1 MSKGIVSQIYD
12 LRGFLVPL
20 CIIVGLLVIVT
31 PLPAPIMDMLLVAN
45 IAISM
50 IVLMTAIYIR
60 TPLEFSVFPTLLLA
74 TVLARLVLNIAST
87 RLILTKAASGGVAAA
102 GGVIQSFGEF
112 VAGNQIAVGLVIFAI
127 IAVIQ
132 FIVITKGATRI
143 SEVAARFTL
152 DGMPGR
158 QMAIDADL
166 NSGVITEQEA
176 VKRRAEILQQADFYG
191 AMDGASKFIR
201 GDAIAA
207 VFITLINV
215 VGGLAIGI
223 IQYQMQPVEALSVFT
238 MLTIGDGLVSQ
249 LPALLISL
257 AAGILITR
265 STQRVNLPETFVNQV
280 FMRPEV
286 LAISAAFLLLLT
298 VTGLPKFP
306 LLTLGSSCAGIA
318 IVLFRKENE
327 VKSETELR
335 NREKSKQTTKKPESR
350 IEELLNVDP
359 IEIEL
364 GVSLLR
370 HVDSQRGGVLLSRI
384 NQLRQRVALDLGIV
398 LPKVRIRD
406 NLRLPEHGYRVKING
421 TSVAHAELPETG
433 WIATGGVDQEDVAA
447 TFEHPLFRQPVPLV
461 DAENRAEVESKGA
474 NVWDAVSLLIGHLHR
489 ITDQYA
495 SELLSRD
502 LTKHLIDELRKTSP
516 TIVEEVIPNV
526 LRLSQLQHV
535 LQSLLAENIP
545 IRQLALIMETL
556 GDVYQSDMHPN
567 DLTEKVRQRLSRT
580 ICQRYRDKTNRI
592 YAVTM
597 DPMLESQ
604 IQAATATSSTS
615 HQSIRKTISDE
626 LENLVRTG
634 HKPILLVRANVRKK
648 LFEMLHENVAE
659 LIVLSYD
666 EITNDTKVVSVGIA
680 SEVRKS

>member
-1 MSKGIVSQIYD
+1 MSQGIVSKILD
-12 LRGFLVPL
+12 FRSIIVPL

-31 PLPAPIMDMLLVAN
+31 PLPGPIMDMLLVAN

-60 TPLEFSVFPTLLLA
+60 TPLEFSVFPTLLLT

-102 GGVIQSFGEF
+102 GGVIQGFGEF
-112 VAGNQIAVGLVIFAI
+112 VAGNQIAVGLVIFSI

-158 QMAIDADL
+158 QMAVDADL
-166 NSGVITEQEA
+166 NSGVITEKEA
-176 VKRRAEILQQADFYG
+176 VERRTEILHHADFYG

-201 GDAIAA
+201 GDAVAA

-215 VGGLAIGI
+215 VGGLVIGI
-223 IQYQMQPVEALSVFT
+223 AQYQMKPVEALSIFT

-265 STQRVNLPETFVNQV
+265 STQRVNLPETIVNQV
-280 FMRPEV
+280 FKHPEV
-286 LAISAAFLLLLT
+286 MAISAAFLILLT
-298 VTGLPKFP
+298 VTGLPKIP
-306 LLTLGSSCAGIA
+306 LLTFGSSCAGIA
-318 IVLFRKENE
+318 FVLFRKESDARSLSDLQDKKE
-327 VKSETELR
+327 P
-335 NREKSKQTTKKPESR
+335 KQASKKPESR
-350 IEELLNVDP
+350 IEELLTVDP

-370 HVDSQRGGVLLSRI
+370 HVDSQHGGVLLSRI
-384 NQLRQRVALDLGIV
+384 NQLRQRVTIDLGIV

-406 NLRLPEHGYRVKING
+406 NLRLPEHGYRIKING
-421 TSVAHAELPETG
+421 TMVAHAELPETG
-433 WIATGGVDQEDVAA
+433 WVATGGEEPEFEPE
-447 TFEHPLFRQPVPLV
+447 TFSHPLFRHPVFLV
-461 DAENRAEVESKGA
+461 DADRRSEFEAKGA
-474 NVWDAVSLLIGHLHR
+474 NVWDAVSLLISHLHR
-489 ITDQYA
+489 ITDQHA

-502 LTKHLIDELRKTSP
+502 LTKHLVDELRKTSP
-516 TIVEEVIPNV
+516 TIVEEVVPKV
-526 LRLSQLQHV
+526 LPLNQLQHV

-556 GDVYQSDMHPN
+556 GDVFQSGMHP
-567 DLTEKVRQRLSRT
+567 DHLSEKVRRRLSRT
-580 ICQRYRDKTNRI
+580 ICQRYRDTTNRI
-592 YAVTM
+592 YAVTL

-604 IQAATATSSTS
+604 IQATSANHSTS
-615 HQSIRKTISDE
+615 HQTIRQAISEEIDS
-626 LENLVRTG
+626 LVRTG
-634 HKPILLVRANVRKK
+634 HKPILLVQANIRKK
-648 LFEMLHENVAE
+648 LFEMLHQSVPD
-659 LIVLSYD
+659 IVVLSYD